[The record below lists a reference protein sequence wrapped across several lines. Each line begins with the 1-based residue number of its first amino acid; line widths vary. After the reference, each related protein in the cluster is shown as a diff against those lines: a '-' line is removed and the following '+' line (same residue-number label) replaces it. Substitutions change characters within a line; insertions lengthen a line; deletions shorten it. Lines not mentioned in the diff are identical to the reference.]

1 MLDAK
6 LSEIAARW
14 EWMCDLLEGKTV
26 SEFALS
32 FPEVRQL
39 SDLVQQNHQPSD
51 TARGKKCPNCVTGYF
66 EYILEACPVCG
77 HERR

>member
-14 EWMCDLLEGKTV
+14 EWMCDLLEGKAV
-26 SEFALS
+26 GEFALS

-39 SDLVQQNHQPSD
+39 SDLVQQIHQPADSAD
-51 TARGKKCPNCVTGYF
+51 
-66 EYILEACPVCG
+66 EAICDCYEPKICSRDYCTQCG
-77 HERR
+77 RNVRR